1 MPGDFSLPVTDIR
14 SEGRFGAIKVKLNIS
29 GSSKISTM
37 SDTLLLWETCRRNN
51 VNEYDATEEM
61 CEGDPYT
68 MSEILKTDRQQ
79 WVTP

>member
-1 MPGDFSLPVTDIR
+1 
-14 SEGRFGAIKVKLNIS
+14 
-29 GSSKISTM
+29 M